1 MLGAFKNKLKLL
13 ARDPQD
19 PFTDRIRK
27 LVGSREAVFYEDPL
41 RRMIL
46 AIPEMITQIR
56 TWTDVAGPP
65 SPLRRLHEFALAY
78 LYNPTDFLPEKN
90 HGLFGYVDDA
100 YLVACVYDRTT
111 HETEWAGIKPYTE
124 SPVLDRDV
132 PTWLEIT
139 RRLLPKVTSKI
150 DDMLDKLTEPRQPR
164 EFRGQSTTAPT
175 RAGQRS
181 VRART
186 IR

>member
-1 MLGAFKNKLKLL
+1 MLGAFNHLKLL

-27 LVGSREAVFYEDPL
+27 LVGAREAVFYEDPL
-41 RRMIL
+41 RRMIMAMPDL
-46 AIPEMITQIR
+46 ITHIR
-56 TWTDVAGPP
+56 AWTDVAGSP

-78 LYNPTDFLPEKN
+78 LYNPADFLPEKN

-124 SPVLDRDV
+124 TPVLARDV
-132 PTWLEIT
+132 PTWVETT
-139 RRLLPKVTSKI
+139 RRLLPKITAKI
-150 DDMLDKLTEPRQPR
+150 DGMLDELTATGLP
-164 EFRGQSTTAPT
+164 

-181 VRART
+181 ARVRT